1 MSESKA
7 QVKDRRFRLLD
18 MAYLAMIV
26 LPILAAMLL
35 QIFTDLGADFVPTP
49 ADTAIVEQAEE
60 DESSAVSIT
69 GARVF
74 LWAPID
80 QSKLDVE
87 KYSFGPLDLIITEA
101 QVNAWLIMITIVGA
115 CLFLTHGMTV
125 KGSGVRQIA
134 AEWIVTKVDGIIHDN
149 MEPVFHAGYAPFI
162 MTILAISACSSLM
175 SLFGLF
181 PPTSDVNV
189 IAGWSI
195 LVFILITK
203 NKLKAGLGSYAK
215 GFLEPIPVMLPMNIL
230 GEVATPISMSFR
242 HFGNV
247 LSGTVIAALVAWA
260 LGNLSNMVLGW
271 LPGFLK
277 EIPFL
282 QIGIPAI
289 LSVYF
294 DIFSGCI
301 QAYIFAM
308 LTMLNISGAYPGDDV
323 LAERAA
329 KRQAKLA
336 H

>member
-1 MSESKA
+1 MH
-7 QVKDRRFRLLD
+7 FRLVD
-18 MAYLAMIV
+18 MGYLAMII
-26 LPILAAMLL
+26 LPLLAAILL
-35 QIFTDLGADFVPTP
+35 QIFTELPTGG
-49 ADTAIVEQAEE
+49 EGL
-60 DESSAVSIT
+60 SIT

-74 LWAPID
+74 AEIPM
-80 QSKLDVE
+80 
-87 KYSFGPLDLIITEA
+87 PLMPLLITEA
-101 QVNAWLIMITIVGA
+101 MVNSWLIIITIVGV
-115 CLFLTHGMTV
+115 CLYLTHGLTV
-125 KGSGVRQIA
+125 KGGGIRQIA
-134 AEWIVTKVDGIIHDN
+134 AEWVVTKVDGIIRDN

-175 SLFGLF
+175 SLVGLF
-181 PPTSDVNV
+181 PPTADVNI

-195 LVFILITK
+195 LVFALITK
-203 NKLKAGLGSYAK
+203 NKLKAGIGSYAK

-230 GEVATPISMSFR
+230 SEVATPVSMTFR

-260 LGNLSNMVLGW
+260 LAGLSNLVLGW
-271 LPGFLK
+271 LPGFLGD
-277 EIPFL
+277 IPFL
-282 QIGIPAI
+282 QVGIPAI

-329 KRQAKLA
+329 RKQRKAKLA
-336 H
+336 Q

>member
-7 QVKDRRFRLLD
+7 QERDRRFRILD
-18 MAYLAMIV
+18 MVYLAMIV
-26 LPILAAMLL
+26 LPILAAILL
-35 QIFTDLGADFVPTP
+35 KILTNLPTGG
-49 ADTAIVEQAEE
+49 DG
-60 DESSAVSIT
+60 VSIT

-74 LWAPID
+74 MEIPM
-80 QSKLDVE
+80 
-87 KYSFGPLDLIITEA
+87 PLMPLLITEA
-101 QVNAWLIMITIVGA
+101 QVNAWLMMVTIIGV

-125 KGSGVRQIA
+125 KGGGIRQIA
-134 AEWIVTKVDGIIHDN
+134 AEWIVEKVDGLIREN

-175 SLFGLF
+175 TLFGLF

-195 LVFILITK
+195 LVFCLITK
-203 NKLKAGLGSYAK
+203 NKLKAGPGYYAR

-230 GEVATPISMSFR
+230 GEVATPISMTFR

-247 LSGTVIAALVAWA
+247 LSGTVIATLVAWA
-260 LGNLSNMVLGW
+260 LGNLSNLVLGW
-271 LPGFLK
+271 LPGFLGD
-277 EIPFL
+277 IPFL

-323 LAERAA
+323 LSERAA
-329 KRQAKLA
+329 KKQRKAKLA
-336 H
+336 N

>member
-7 QVKDRRFRLLD
+7 QERSLRFKLVD
-18 MAYLAMIV
+18 WAYLAMIV
-26 LPILAAMLL
+26 LPILAAVLI
-35 QIFTDLGADFVPTP
+35 QILTDLPTGG
-49 ADTAIVEQAEE
+49 DG
-60 DESSAVSIT
+60 VSIT

-74 LWAPID
+74 IEIPM
-80 QSKLDVE
+80 
-87 KYSFGPLDLIITEA
+87 PLMPLLITEA
-101 QVNAWLIMITIVGA
+101 QVNGWLILVTIVGV
-115 CLFLTHGMTV
+115 CLYLTHGLTV
-125 KGSGVRQIA
+125 KGGGVRQVA
-134 AEWIVTKVDGIIHDN
+134 AEWIVTKVDGIIRDN

-162 MTILAISACSSLM
+162 ATILAISACSSLM

-195 LVFILITK
+195 LVFGLITK
-203 NKLKAGLGSYAK
+203 NKLKAGVGSYCK
-215 GFLEPIPVMLPMNIL
+215 GYLEPIPVMLPMNIL
-230 GEVATPISMSFR
+230 GEFATPISMTFR

-247 LSGTVIAALVAWA
+247 LSGTVIATLVAWA

-271 LPGFLK
+271 LPGVLGD
-277 EIPFL
+277 IPFL
-282 QIGIPAI
+282 QVGIPAI

-294 DIFSGCI
+294 DIFSSCI

-329 KRQAKLA
+329 KKQRKAKLA
-336 H
+336 N

>member
-7 QVKDRRFRLLD
+7 QKRDLRFRLLD
-18 MAYLAMIV
+18 ALYLAMIV
-26 LPILAAMLL
+26 LPLLAAILL
-35 QIFTDLGADFVPTP
+35 KIFTNLP
-49 ADTAIVEQAEE
+49 AGSEGL
-60 DESSAVSIT
+60 SIT

-74 LWAPID
+74 VKIPFPVMDIL
-80 QSKLDVE
+80 
-87 KYSFGPLDLIITEA
+87 ITEA
-101 QVNAWLIMITIVGA
+101 MVNAWLIIITIVGV
-115 CLFLTHGMTV
+115 CLFLTHGLTV
-125 KGSGVRQIA
+125 KGGGVRQIA
-134 AEWIVTKVDGIIHDN
+134 AEWIVEKAEGIIRDN
-149 MEPVFHAGYAPFI
+149 MEPVFHAGYTPFI

-181 PPTSDVNV
+181 PPTADVNI

-195 LVFILITK
+195 LVFVLITK
-203 NKLKAGLGSYAK
+203 NKLKAGIGAYAK

-230 GEVATPISMSFR
+230 GEVATPVSMTFR

-260 LGNLSNMVLGW
+260 LGGLTDLLLGW
-271 LPGFLK
+271 LPGFLGD
-277 EIPFL
+277 IPFFQVGL
-282 QIGIPAI
+282 PAI

-323 LAERAA
+323 IAERA
-329 KRQAKLA
+329 KRKQQRKARLA
-336 H
+336 E

>member
-7 QVKDRRFRLLD
+7 QKRDRNFRVKD
-18 MAYLAMIV
+18 MAYLAMMI
-26 LPILAAMLL
+26 LPILAAILL
-35 QIFTDLGADFVPTP
+35 QVFTELPTGA
-49 ADTAIVEQAEE
+49 EGL
-60 DESSAVSIT
+60 SIT

-74 LWAPID
+74 
-80 QSKLDVE
+80 VE
-87 KYSFGPLDLIITEA
+87 IQMPVMPLVITEA
-101 QVNAWLIMITIVGA
+101 MINSWLIMTSIVGL
-115 CLFLTHGMTV
+115 CLFMTHGMTV
-125 KGSGVRQIA
+125 KGGGIRQIA
-134 AEWIVTKVDGIIHDN
+134 AEWVVTKVDGIIKDN

-181 PPTSDVNV
+181 PPTADVNI

-195 LVFILITK
+195 LVFALITK
-203 NKLKAGLGSYAK
+203 NKLKAGIGSYAK

-230 GEVATPISMSFR
+230 SEVATPVSMTFR

-260 LGNLSNMVLGW
+260 LSGLTNLLLGW
-271 LPGFLK
+271 LPGFLGD
-277 EIPFL
+277 IPFL
-282 QIGIPAI
+282 QVGIPAI

-329 KRQAKLA
+329 KKEQRKARLA
-336 H
+336 N

>member
-7 QVKDRRFRLLD
+7 QKRDLRFRLTD
-18 MAYLAMIV
+18 AAYLAMMI
-26 LPILAAMLL
+26 LPILAAIVLK
-35 QIFTDLGADFVPTP
+35 IITNVPTGQ
-49 ADTAIVEQAEE
+49 EGL
-60 DESSAVSIT
+60 SIT
-69 GARVF
+69 GAKIYVKIPF
-74 LWAPID
+74 
-80 QSKLDVE
+80 
-87 KYSFGPLDLIITEA
+87 PLMDILITEA
-101 QVNAWLIMITIVGA
+101 VVNAWLIIITIVGT
-115 CLFLTHGMTV
+115 CLFLTHGLTV
-125 KGSGVRQIA
+125 KGGGLRQLA
-134 AEWIVTKVDGIIHDN
+134 AEWIVEKAEGIIRDN
-149 MEPVFHAGYAPFI
+149 MEPVFHAGYTPFI

-181 PPTSDVNV
+181 PPTADVNI

-203 NKLKAGLGSYAK
+203 NKLKAGIGSYAK

-230 GEVATPISMSFR
+230 SEVATPVSMTFR

-260 LGNLSNMVLGW
+260 LGGLTNLLLGW
-271 LPGFLK
+271 LPGFLAD
-277 EIPFL
+277 IPFFQVGL
-282 QIGIPAI
+282 PAI

-323 LAERAA
+323 LAQRAQ
-329 KRQAKLA
+329 KKQQRKAKLA
-336 H
+336 Q